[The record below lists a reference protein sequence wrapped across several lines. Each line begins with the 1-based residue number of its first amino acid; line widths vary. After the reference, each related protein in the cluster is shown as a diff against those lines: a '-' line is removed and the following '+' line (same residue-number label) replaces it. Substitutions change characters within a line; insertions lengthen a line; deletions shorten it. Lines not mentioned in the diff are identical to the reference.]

1 MSDNFI
7 NAEFVIEEEDLDKNI
22 RIINSFEQYAK
33 EKNFKIESSDKSV
46 NEKEIKDNCK
56 ISINDVEVPFSYFH
70 KFNEKGKFKIRYS
83 FSQNLKK
90 INYIFS
96 GCEQLRN
103 IDFSHFNTKN
113 VSDMSYML
121 DDCCL
126 LENINLA
133 NFDTQN
139 VQDMSG
145 MFMGCSSLINLNLSN
160 FNTQNVKNM
169 TSMFEGCS
177 SLTNLNLSN
186 FIIIQNGF
194 IFQIPYYNS
203 AIKMISYFPRYILS
217 ATNMKFMFRYC
228 SSLRRENIIAN
239 DNRIFEQFFEDNN

>member
-33 EKNFKIESSDKSV
+33 EKNFKIESSDQSV

-139 VQDMSG
+139 VTNMSYMFHRCLNLKNLDLSNFKTGNVLDMNHMFCDCCSVEDLDVSHFDTKNVTDMSYMFAKCKGLTKIDISKFNTENVSNMSG
-145 MFMGCSSLINLNLSN
+145 MFRGVNLANINMPNL
-160 FNTQNVKNM
+160 
-169 TSMFEGCS
+169 
-177 SLTNLNLSN
+177 
-186 FIIIQNGF
+186 
-194 IFQIPYYNS
+194 
-203 AIKMISYFPRYILS
+203 
-217 ATNMKFMFRYC
+217 
-228 SSLRRENIIAN
+228 
-239 DNRIFEQFFEDNN
+239 